1 MDKGINN
8 NGYDYVDLGLPSGTL
23 WATCNVGAERSSDYG
38 LYFQWGDTKGYA
50 KDYIEKSHKTKNF
63 SWNDY
68 KWYNDGTFTK
78 YAEEG
83 DVLDLEDDAAHV
95 NMGGDWHMPS
105 PEQIKE
111 LLDNTTNAWTTSD
124 GVSGMTFTSKKDTTK
139 FIFFPAIG
147 GACEDTVLNSN
158 RNGYAWSSML
168 STDFVDNG
176 QYLYLNSEDT
186 GLYEDNRCSGCCV
199 RGVIG

>member
-1 MDKGINN
+1 MDKEINN
-8 NGYDYVDLGLPSGTL
+8 NGYKYVDLELPSGTI
-23 WATCNVGAERSSDYG
+23 WAEKNVGADKPFEYG
-38 LYFQWGDTKGYA
+38 LFFQWGDTKGYD
-50 KDYIEKSHKTKNF
+50 KNYIQKSRKTKNF

-68 KWYNDGTFTK
+68 KWYNGNTFTK

-105 PEQIKE
+105 PEQFKE
-111 LLDNTTNAWTTSD
+111 LLDNTISAWGI
-124 GVSGMTFTSKKDTTK
+124 GVNGMIFRSKKNQSK

-147 GACEDTVLNSN
+147 GAYEDTVFNSN
-158 RNGYAWSSML
+158 RNGYVWSSML

>member
-23 WATCNVGAERSSDYG
+23 WATCNVGAERPSDYG

-50 KDYIEKSHKTKNF
+50 KDYIEKSCKTKNF

-68 KWYNDGTFTK
+68 KWYNGKTFTK

-111 LLDNTTNAWTTSD
+111 LLYNTTSAWTTLD
-124 GVSGMTFTSKKDTTK
+124 GVSGMTFTSKKDGSK
-139 FIFFPAIG
+139 SIFFPAAGCAWDGSVQDSG
-147 GACEDTVLNSN
+147 GS
-158 RNGYAWSSML
+158 GYVWSSML
-168 STDFVDNG
+168 LTGGVFCG
-176 QYLYLNSEDT
+176 QYLSFYSDYANLDYDYRYG
-186 GLYEDNRCSGCCV
+186 GLSV